1 MSTAPISDILNS
13 TVEPP
18 LLEGL
23 RESPVRFAGHI
34 GFFSQRPVEDLFVQ
48 GDSVALLGRS
58 DELWVYPVSDDSAEL
73 ARLFERLVR
82 KEGVRAF
89 ALLEEWMLPLLRPLG
104 RATSELTCIR
114 HYYPL
119 DQPLPARP
127 DGIITEPLTLDDVDT
142 VCAESDYRDYISPE
156 YIASAITEGYS
167 AGIRE
172 NGRLVAWGA
181 THDDMAIGN
190 LHVLPQSRRRGYA
203 AAIVADL
210 MDALMSEGFVPVMN
224 IEPVNAGS
232 RALADKLGFLRDR
245 PVTCIK
251 LAP

>member
-1 MSTAPISDILNS
+1 M
-13 TVEPP
+13 EPP

-34 GFFSQRPVEDLFVQ
+34 GFFSQRSVEDLFSQ

-58 DELWVYPVSDDSAEL
+58 DELWAYTVSDDPAEL

-104 RATSELTCIR
+104 EASSELTCTR
-114 HYYPL
+114 YYYPP
-119 DQPLPARP
+119 DRPLPTRP
-127 DGIITEPLTLDDVDT
+127 DGIVTEPLTLDDVDT
-142 VCAESDYRDYISPE
+142 VCAESEYRAYISPE
-156 YIASAITEGYS
+156 YIAAAITDGYS

-172 NGRLVAWGA
+172 DGRLVAWGA

-190 LHVLPQSRRRGYA
+190 LHVLPQFRRRRYA
-203 AAIVADL
+203 AAIVV
-210 MDALMSEGFVPVMN
+210 ALTGALVTEGFVPVMN
-224 IEPVNAGS
+224 IEPDNTGS
-232 RALADKLGFLRDR
+232 RALAEKLGFLADR
-245 PVTCIK
+245 AITWIK